1 VELFAGWVVTNLI
14 YFFKKKN
21 THTTSVK
28 VKNDVVKDSPRRFL
42 P

>member
-1 VELFAGWVVTNLI
+1 MELFAGWVVANLI
-14 YFFKKKN
+14 YFFKKN